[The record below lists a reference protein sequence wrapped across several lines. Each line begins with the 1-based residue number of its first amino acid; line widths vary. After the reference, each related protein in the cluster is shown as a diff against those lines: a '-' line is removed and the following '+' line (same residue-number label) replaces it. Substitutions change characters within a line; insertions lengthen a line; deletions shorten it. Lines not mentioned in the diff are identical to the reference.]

1 MLTTGHMQKP
11 WGGHRWVM
19 HTMQV
24 QVWLLSMPCNSAA
37 ASTSGQAGV
46 GACEGGE
53 RVCVEMCK
61 STGLEK
67 RKKKKVDLSIQ
78 SPRKSPTST
87 GTA

>member
-1 MLTTGHMQKP
+1 
-11 WGGHRWVM
+11 M
-19 HTMQV
+19 HAMRV
-24 QVWLLSMPCNSAA
+24 QVWLSSMPCDGAA

-46 GACEGGE
+46 GVCKGGE
-53 RVCVEMCK
+53 RVCVEMRK

-67 RKKKKVDLSIQ
+67 KKKKKVDSSIQ